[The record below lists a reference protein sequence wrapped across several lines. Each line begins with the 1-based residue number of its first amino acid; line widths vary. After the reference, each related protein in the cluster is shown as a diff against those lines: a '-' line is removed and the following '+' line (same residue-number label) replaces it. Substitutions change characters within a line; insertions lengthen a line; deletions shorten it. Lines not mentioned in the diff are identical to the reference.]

1 MADRIKGITV
11 EIGGDVTKLND
22 ALKSVDKEITSTQK
36 QLKDVE
42 RLLKLD
48 PTNTELV
55 AQKQQLLAKAVQ
67 DTSARLETLK
77 EAESQA
83 QEQFAR
89 GEMSQQQYDAL
100 QREIIATEQSL
111 EKLKAAANE
120 SHTAMEKVAEV
131 ATKVGDAA
139 GTVASKTKTL
149 STAAAGAAAGLGA
162 LAIKA
167 GVAADDLNTM
177 AKQSG
182 FGTDE
187 IQKWQYAADRID
199 VSVDDI
205 VKSAQKMKKNM
216 VSTSAETSAAWDELG
231 VSVTD
236 SNGELRDST
245 EVFYEVLEA
254 LSLVE
259 NETQRDV
266 LAMQLFGKS
275 ADSLAGI
282 VDDGGAA
289 LREMGAEAEAA
300 GLILSQE
307 ALDGANAF
315 NDGVDTLKAKATA
328 ALGAVGNELAQNLLP
343 MMEKLVEKMSGV
355 LQWVAQLDGGQLKLL
370 ATILLVVAAISPM
383 AKGIQSVTTIITTLT
398 SIIPVVTG
406 GFALFTGAATTGTAA
421 ATAFAGAL
429 TFITGPAG
437 IVIAIIGAVIAAVV
451 LLWNNCEGF
460 RTAVTTAWEAIKAA
474 FQTFIDWLQ
483 ATFAPVWDAVVG
495 ALQAVFDA
503 FKQALAIAWQNIQV
517 IFEMFG
523 TFLQEVFG
531 VTWSDVFAGIQTVIQ
546 TVGSVIQTVVQTVTN
561 IFRGLINFLTASF
574 LTAWQTGWQN
584 AVNFFS
590 AFKDSVLQII
600 NGVKTAF
607 QGVIDFVTG
616 VFTGDWQ
623 RAWEGVKN
631 IFKGVFDALVGI
643 VKIPLNGIIGL
654 LNKAIGAINF
664 LIDGLNKV
672 VGLINALGGSI
683 PTIPHIPTIA
693 YLAKGG
699 TLEAGSAVV
708 GENGPELL
716 SLLNGKA
723 RVTPLASSEGSGGT
737 RDDRASAA
745 GYNQTLNF
753 YTAAMTPSEVARQ
766 TRNATRKMIAGVSG

>member
-22 ALKSVDKEITSTQK
+22 ALKGVNKNINSTQQ

-42 RLLKLD
+42 KLLKLD

-55 AQKQQLLAKAVQ
+55 AQKQKLLGQAVK
-67 DTSARLETLK
+67 DTSEKLETLK

-83 QEQFAR
+83 QAQFAR
-89 GEMSQQQYDAL
+89 GEISQQQYDAL

-111 EKLKAAANE
+111 ERLKTAANE

-131 ATKVGDAA
+131 SEKVGKAA
-139 GTVASKTKTL
+139 GTVAEKTKGL
-149 STAAAGAAAGLGA
+149 STAAAGAVAGLGA
-162 LAIKA
+162 LAVKA

-216 VSTSAETSAAWDELG
+216 VSTSKDTIAAWDELG

-236 SNGELRDST
+236 GNGQLRNST
-245 EVFYEVLEA
+245 DVFYEVLDA
-254 LSLVE
+254 LSQIE

-289 LREMGAEAEAA
+289 LREMGAEAESA

-328 ALGAVGNELAQNLLP
+328 AFGAVGSELAQSLIP
-343 MMEKLVEKMSGV
+343 AMESLVEKLSGV
-355 LQWVAQLDGGQLKLL
+355 LHWVAQLDGGQLQLL
-370 ATILLVVAAISPM
+370 GTILLVVAAIAPL
-383 AKGIQSVTTIITTLT
+383 AKGIQGITTVVTALTTIV
-398 SIIPVVTG
+398 PVITG

-437 IVIAIIGAVIAAVV
+437 LVVAAIAAVIAIVV
-451 LLWNNCEGF
+451 ALWNNCEGF
-460 RTAVTTAWEAIKAA
+460 RNTVTTVAQAIGNAVKTAA
-474 FQTFIDWLQ
+474 GASAAALKGLLDWLTSGFL
-483 ATFAPVWDAVVG
+483 AMWKSDWDNAM
-495 ALQAVFDA
+495 A
-503 FKQALAIAWQNIQV
+503 FLK
-517 IFEMFG
+517 
-523 TFLQEVFG
+523 
-531 VTWSDVFAGIQTVIQ
+531 
-546 TVGSVIQTVVQTVTN
+546 
-561 IFRGLINFLTASF
+561 
-574 LTAWQTGWQN
+574 
-584 AVNFFS
+584 
-590 AFKDSVLQII
+590 AFKDNVMQVV

-607 QGVIDFVTG
+607 KGVIDFVAG

-623 RAWEGVKN
+623 RALSGIKN
-631 IFKGVFDALVGI
+631 IFKGIFDSLVGI
-643 VKIPLNGIIGL
+643 AKIPINGIISL

-672 VGLINALGGSI
+672 VRLVNALGGNI
-683 PTIPHIPTIA
+683 PTIPRIPNIA

-699 TLEAGSAVV
+699 ILEAGSAVV

-716 SLLNGKA
+716 SLMNGKA
-723 RVTPLASSEGSGGT
+723 RVTPLASSEGAGGS
-737 RDDRASAA
+737 RDERAAGT

-753 YTAAMTPSEVARQ
+753 YTAKMTPSEVARQ
-766 TRNATRKMIAGVSG
+766 TRNATRKMIAGARG